1 MTIYANSRSMTSSVT
16 VEWAWRAARSE
27 PAWRL
32 SWLPH
37 RLTHEQARAGMELAE
52 LLGRSNPITG
62 DQEQARADA
71 LAGSLGLTV
80 QAALSVLYQRMQDR
94 HPRH

>member
-1 MTIYANSRSMTSSVT
+1 
-16 VEWAWRAARSE
+16 
-27 PAWRL
+27 
-32 SWLPH
+32 
-37 RLTHEQARAGMELAE
+37 MELAE